1 MPVDLAVVRRMA
13 LALPRTEERPS
24 YNDTAGFRVRS
35 RGLFVR
41 ELEDGKTIAL
51 KIDHGER
58 RALATMQPETFE
70 VTPHYE
76 NYPWV
81 IVHLQTVNPD
91 ELEELITEAW
101 RLTAS
106 KTAVKAF
113 DAERPA

>member
-1 MPVDLAVVRRMA
+1 MPADLAAVRRMA

-41 ELEDGKTIAL
+41 EREDGETIAL
-51 KIDHGER
+51 KIDYGER
-58 RALATMQPETFE
+58 RALTAMQPETFE
-70 VTPHYE
+70 VTTHYE
-76 NYPWV
+76 NHPWV
-81 IVHLQTVNPD
+81 IVHLGTVDPD

-113 DAERPA
+113 DADRG

>member
-1 MPVDLAVVRRMA
+1 MPVDLAAVRRMA

-41 ELEDGKTIAL
+41 EREDGKTIAL
-51 KIDHGER
+51 KIDYGER
-58 RALATMQPETFE
+58 RALTAMQPETFE

-76 NYPWV
+76 NHPWV
-81 IVHLQTVNPD
+81 IVHLGTVDPD

-106 KTAVKAF
+106 KTAVKTF
-113 DAERPA
+113 DADRG